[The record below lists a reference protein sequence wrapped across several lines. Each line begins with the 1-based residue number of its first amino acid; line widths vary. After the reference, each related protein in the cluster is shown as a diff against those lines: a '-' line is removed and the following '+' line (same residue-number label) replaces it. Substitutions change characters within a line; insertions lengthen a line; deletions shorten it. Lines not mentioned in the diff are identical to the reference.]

1 MALKIRISCDK
12 CGGEAIPFTI
22 GTATDA
28 RVERFPEGWFFD
40 GEVDLCPVCTGR
52 DGSYWSAE
60 PF

>member
-1 MALKIRISCDK
+1 MALIIRLSCDK
-12 CGGEAIPFTI
+12 CDGEAHVSTI

-28 RVERFPEGWFFD
+28 RVERFAEGWFFN

-52 DGSYWSAE
+52 DGSYWVAE

>member
-1 MALKIRISCDK
+1 VALKIRIICDK
-12 CGGEAIPFTI
+12 CDGEAVPFSI

-40 GEVDLCPVCTGR
+40 GEVDLCPSCTGR
-52 DGSYWSAE
+52 NADYWAAE